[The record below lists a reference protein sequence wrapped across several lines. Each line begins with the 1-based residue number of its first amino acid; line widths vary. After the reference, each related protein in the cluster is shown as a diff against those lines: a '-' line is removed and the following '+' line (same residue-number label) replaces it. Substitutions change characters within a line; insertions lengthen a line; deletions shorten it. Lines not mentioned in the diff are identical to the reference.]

1 MNLKQP
7 PLIHV
12 VDDDELIRT
21 ALTNLLNAAGYQV
34 RVYASATEFL
44 LAVPDEGPGCII
56 LDMLMPGPSGMD
68 LHEALTKRGEGMPVI
83 YLSGHGDI
91 PMSVSAMKAGAVDF
105 LTKPVDRV
113 RLLSAIREA
122 LARNV
127 TSRRAEAELKTL
139 QQRRDTLS
147 ARELEVFSRVVAGQ
161 LNKQIAADLETSERT
176 VKVQRARVMEKMQAQ
191 SLAEL
196 VQMASLIKLPPR
208 KR

>member
-1 MNLKQP
+1 MNLQQ

-44 LAVPDEGPGCII
+44 LAVPDDGPGCII

-68 LHEALTKRGEGMPVI
+68 LHEALTKRGDGMPVI

-91 PMSVSAMKAGAVDF
+91 PMSVLAMKAGAVDF

-113 RLLSAIREA
+113 RLLSAIKEA

-127 TSRRAEAELKTL
+127 RSRSAEAELKTL

-147 ARELEVFSRVVAGQ
+147 ARELEVYGRVVAGQ

-176 VKVQRARVMEKMQAQ
+176 VKVQRARVMEKMQAK
-191 SLAEL
+191 SLAQL
-196 VQMASLIKLPPR
+196 VQMASLIKLPPG

>member
-1 MNLKQP
+1 MNLQQ

-12 VDDDELIRT
+12 VDDDELIRA

-44 LAVPDEGPGCII
+44 HAVPDDGPGCII

-68 LHEALTKRGEGMPVI
+68 LHEALTKRGDGMPVI

-113 RLLSAIREA
+113 RLLSAVREA

-176 VKVQRARVMEKMQAQ
+176 VKVQRARVMEKMQAK

-196 VQMASLIKLPPR
+196 VQMASLIKLPPG

>member
-1 MNLKQP
+1 MNLQQ

-44 LAVPDEGPGCII
+44 LAVPDDGPGCII

-68 LHEALTKRGEGMPVI
+68 LHEALTKRGDGMPVI

-91 PMSVSAMKAGAVDF
+91 PMSVLAMKAGAIDF

-113 RLLSAIREA
+113 RLLSAIKEA
-122 LARNV
+122 LARNMR
-127 TSRRAEAELKTL
+127 SRGAEAELKTL

-147 ARELEVFSRVVAGQ
+147 ARELEVYSRVVAGQ

-176 VKVQRARVMEKMQAQ
+176 VKVQRARVMEKMHAK

-196 VQMASLIKLPPR
+196 VQMASLMKFPPG

>member
-1 MNLKQP
+1 MNLQQ

-44 LAVPDEGPGCII
+44 LAVPDDGPGCII

-68 LHEALTKRGEGMPVI
+68 LHEALTKRGDGMPVI

-91 PMSVSAMKAGAVDF
+91 PMSVLAMKAGAVDF

-113 RLLSAIREA
+113 RLLSAIKEA

-127 TSRRAEAELKTL
+127 RSRGAEAELKTL
-139 QQRRDTLS
+139 QQRRNTLS
-147 ARELEVFSRVVAGQ
+147 ARELEVYSRVVAGQ

-176 VKVQRARVMEKMQAQ
+176 VKVQRARVMEKMHAK

-196 VQMASLIKLPPR
+196 VQMASLMKFPPG

>member
-1 MNLKQP
+1 MNLQQ

-44 LAVPDEGPGCII
+44 LAVPDDDPGCII

-68 LHEALTKRGEGMPVI
+68 LHEALTKRGDGMPVI

-91 PMSVSAMKAGAVDF
+91 PMSVLAMKAGAVDF

-113 RLLSAIREA
+113 RLLSAIKEA
-122 LARNV
+122 LARTV
-127 TSRRAEAELKTL
+127 RSRGAEAELKTL

-147 ARELEVFSRVVAGQ
+147 ARELEVYGRVVAGQ

-176 VKVQRARVMEKMQAQ
+176 VKVQRARVMDKMHAK

-196 VQMASLIKLPPR
+196 VQMASLMKFPPG

>member
-1 MNLKQP
+1 MNLQQ

-44 LAVPDEGPGCII
+44 LAVPNDGPGCII

-68 LHEALTKRGEGMPVI
+68 LHEALTKRGDGMPVI

-91 PMSVSAMKAGAVDF
+91 PMSVLAMKAGAVDF

-113 RLLSAIREA
+113 RLLGAIKEA

-127 TSRRAEAELKTL
+127 RSRGAEAELKTL

-147 ARELEVFSRVVAGQ
+147 ARELEVYSRVVAGQ

-176 VKVQRARVMEKMQAQ
+176 VKVQRARVMEKMHAK

-196 VQMASLIKLPPR
+196 VQMASLMKFPPG

>member
-1 MNLKQP
+1 MNLQQ

-44 LAVPDEGPGCII
+44 LAVPDDGPGCII

-68 LHEALTKRGEGMPVI
+68 LHEALTKRGDGMPVI

-91 PMSVSAMKAGAVDF
+91 PMSVLAMKAGAVDF

-113 RLLSAIREA
+113 RLLSAIKEA

-127 TSRRAEAELKTL
+127 RSRGAEAELKTL

-147 ARELEVFSRVVAGQ
+147 ARELEVYSRVVAGQ

-176 VKVQRARVMEKMQAQ
+176 VKVQRARVMEKMQAK

-196 VQMASLIKLPPR
+196 VQMASLMKFPPG

>member
-1 MNLKQP
+1 MNLQQ

-44 LAVPDEGPGCII
+44 LAVPDDGPGCII

-68 LHEALTKRGEGMPVI
+68 LHEALTKRGDGMPVI

-91 PMSVSAMKAGAVDF
+91 PMSVLAMKAGAVDF

-113 RLLSAIREA
+113 RLLSAIKEA

-127 TSRRAEAELKTL
+127 MSRRAEAELKTL

-147 ARELEVFSRVVAGQ
+147 ARELEVYSRVVAGQ

-176 VKVQRARVMEKMQAQ
+176 VKVQRARVMEKMHAK

-196 VQMASLIKLPPR
+196 VQMASLIKLPPV